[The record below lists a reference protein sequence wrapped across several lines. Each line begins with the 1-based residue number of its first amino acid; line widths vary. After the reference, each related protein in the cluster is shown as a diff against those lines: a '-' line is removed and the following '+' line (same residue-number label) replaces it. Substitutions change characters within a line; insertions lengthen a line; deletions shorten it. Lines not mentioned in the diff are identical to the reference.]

1 MSSSSPFIKLSTIFE
16 YQLQLIEST
25 ADKATSCTMSF
36 VAGTYALA
44 LCVAKI
50 VVNLEDAS

>member
-25 ADKATSCTMSF
+25 ADKATSCTVSF
-36 VAGTYALA
+36 AAGTYALA